1 MKLLAGMG
9 ALIAS
14 VLASAS
20 AEAQF
25 PPFPQPPP
33 GYGPPAPSYGPPMPG
48 AYQPPPQRR
57 DETPAGAFGGAVL
70 GFRAAR
76 LDADIDGADDTYG
89 FMGSVAGV
97 SVASVK
103 FLAAR
108 LGLDL
113 HVGGGEQG
121 IEPRIAGQLT
131 FGVIGHFAQTH
142 GMFIRV
148 GLGGDYEGNDR
159 YTFSHFDLP
168 LGEGGW
174 QLHSDHVGIEVG
186 ARGGATLTGRMGIA
200 PSGNRAFGVVGRW
213 GGYVTVAASTG
224 KSPFPGV
231 WLDAEF
237 MRLEDDTP
245 IHVGSGRLCGG
256 YIAFACI
263 DGRLSHADLPFP
275 ESLGTPGIHEDVV
288 TLYAGATLGVGAALA
303 ANGISAFTGF

>member
-1 MKLLAGMG
+1 M
-9 ALIAS
+9 
-14 VLASAS
+14 LASAS
-20 AEAQF
+20 AHAQF
-25 PPFPQPPP
+25 PPFQPPSP
-33 GYGPPAPSYGPPMPG
+33 GYGAPAPSYGPPPNYG
-48 AYQPPPQRR
+48 PPPPRR

-70 GFRAAR
+70 GFRASR
-76 LDADIDGADDTYG
+76 LDADIEGAEDSYG
-89 FMGSVAGV
+89 FLASAAGV

-108 LGLDL
+108 VGLDF

-131 FGVIGHFAQTH
+131 FGVIGHWAQTN

-148 GLGGDYEGNDR
+148 GLGGNYEGNDR
-159 YTFSHFDLP
+159 YTFSHLDLP

-174 QLHSDHVGIEVG
+174 QLHTDHFGIEIG
-186 ARGGATLTGRMGIA
+186 ARGGATLTGRIGVA

-213 GGYVTVAASTG
+213 GGYVTLAASTT

-237 MRLEDDTP
+237 MRLEDDSP

-256 YIAFACI
+256 YIGFVCI
-263 DGRLSHADLPFP
+263 DGRVSHADLPFP
-275 ESLGTPGIHEDVV
+275 ESLGTPGMHEDVV
-288 TLYAGATLGVGAALA
+288 TLYAGATIGVGAALA
-303 ANGISAFTGF
+303 ANGIRALTGF